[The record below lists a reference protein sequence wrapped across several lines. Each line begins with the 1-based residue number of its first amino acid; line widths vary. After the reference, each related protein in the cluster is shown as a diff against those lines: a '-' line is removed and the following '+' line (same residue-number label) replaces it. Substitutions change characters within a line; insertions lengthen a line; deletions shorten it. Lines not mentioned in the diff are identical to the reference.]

1 MATAAQ
7 RDTSSSGL
15 FPASF
20 RAGDSLF
27 HWLQGCQAG
36 ARFVSR
42 IGCTDGEVFICAAAA
57 EGGSHVWRPPTVGDN
72 SLDMTGAEIV
82 EMIRDCLDDM
92 GICVD
97 DAVVVIEPLTPSA
110 GAEAG
115 QQEEQQEAHMQL
127 SILDQTWCP
136 VVHPSCQAC
145 AARAAFA
152 RRPLL
157 YAV

>member
-57 EGGSHVWRPPTVGDN
+57 EGGSHVWRPPKLRDN
-72 SLDMTGAEIV
+72 SLDLTGAEMV
-82 EMIRDCLDDM
+82 EMLRDAIGDM
-92 GICVD
+92 GADSD
-97 DAVVVIEPLTPSA
+97 DAVVVIEPLTPS
-110 GAEAG
+110 GVEAG
-115 QQEEQQEAHMQL
+115 QQVAPTTAALQR
-127 SILDQTWCP
+127 T
-136 VVHPSCQAC
+136 
-145 AARAAFA
+145 AARG
-152 RRPLL
+152 RGC
-157 YAV
+157 